1 MRKAIRYPWL
11 IGAFLA
17 LFFSLQSLS
26 IAHAAEHGHEPHD
39 HDGVACVVM
48 VLAEDETALLSTPL
62 VFETIETEFSQPI
75 FAQIKSALYV
85 APQSRAPPPRAP
97 PSSI

>member
-1 MRKAIRYPWL
+1 MRKAVLYHWL
-11 IGAFLA
+11 VRVFLTLFIG
-17 LFFSLQSLS
+17 LQSLN
-26 IAHAAEHGHEPHD
+26 IAQAAEHASTHHEHD
-39 HDGVACVVM
+39 CITCDVT
-48 VLAEDETALLSTPL
+48 VLAEDETALLSIPL

-97 PSSI
+97 PNSI